1 MKPIISVGKHME
13 KREPQCTVSEN
24 VIWCTHYGEQYG
36 DSTKKVKKRTAIRAS
51 TSNPGYLSNEN
62 ENTNQKRYVHPM
74 FITGLFTVP
83 KIWKQTTC
91 PIDE

>member
-1 MKPIISVGKHME
+1 ME

-24 VIWCTHYGEQYG
+24 VNWCTHYGEQYG

-62 ENTNQKRYVHPM
+62 ENTLEKICASNVHYRIIYSTQDM
-74 FITGLFTVP
+74 EANWLYNR
-83 KIWKQTTC
+83 
-91 PIDE
+91 